1 MTTLAAPPA
10 EVSRPGE
17 ISPYV
22 SIFADLMPDEV
33 LATRRLR
40 DLKRKIF
47 IGMAGLV
54 VLLLAAYAVSW
65 LQTVSSRS
73 DLSDEQHRATT
84 QTKTLK
90 NYADLL
96 TAQQQVSAITTTLSG
111 LMKNDLQWQT
121 LLANARRVAPAGM
134 NLTTINGTVVTT
146 TAGTTTQVGGNALDV
161 LNQTG
166 QLPVGSVTISGT
178 AHDKNSVAAFAD
190 KLTTLPGIAAP
201 FVTNVTGAKGAINF
215 SINALIT
222 EKALGGRF
230 TTTVP
235 ATNPSTGGK

>member
-1 MTTLAAPPA
+1 MTTLAPPPA
-10 EVSRPGE
+10 EVARPGG

-40 DLKRKIF
+40 DLKRKIV

-73 DLSDEQHRATT
+73 DLTSEQNRATSL
-84 QTKTLK
+84 TKTMLK
-90 NYADLL
+90 YRPLL
-96 TAQQQVSAITTTLSG
+96 DAQQQSSAITTTLSG
-111 LMKNDLQWQT
+111 LMKNDLQWQA
-121 LLANARRVAPAGM
+121 LIANVRKVAPAGM
-134 NLTTINGTVVTT
+134 TLVTMTGSVVTT
-146 TAGTTTQVGGNALDV
+146 TGGTTSQVGGNSLDV

-166 QLPVGSVTISGT
+166 QLPVGSITLTGS
-178 AHDKNSVAAFAD
+178 AHDKSSIAAFAD
-190 KLTTLPGIAAP
+190 KLTTVKGLAAP
-201 FVTNVTGAKGAINF
+201 FVTSVTGAKGDVTF

-222 EKALGGRF
+222 DNALGGRF
-230 TTTVP
+230 TVKAPTT
-235 ATNPSTGGK
+235 TTGGK